1 MIEEL
6 KGNYLNPRFLEN
18 AKFEKNTLPLACL
31 GLQKLEKWPS
41 REVCLERLLKFLERD
56 FYPLYRILKKNR
68 STIKANS
75 YNFSDGFQKAYEKD
89 RSSIKYLVDA
99 AYSLE
104 DSIRIEFFQL
114 LEIQIVIKD
123 LIKQENEND
132 LFLLIDA
139 GN

>member
-1 MIEEL
+1 MSRKTFEISR
-6 KGNYLNPRFLEN
+6 KG
-18 AKFEKNTLPLACL
+18 
-31 GLQKLEKWPS
+31 
-41 REVCLERLLKFLERD
+41 

-132 LFLLIDA
+132 LFLLIELAKEATDEKTL
-139 GN
+139 NRVFNFFLENHQNSSLETKKIYFQKFKQN

>member
-1 MIEEL
+1 MSRKTFEISR
-6 KGNYLNPRFLEN
+6 KG
-18 AKFEKNTLPLACL
+18 
-31 GLQKLEKWPS
+31 
-41 REVCLERLLKFLERD
+41 

-132 LFLLIDA
+132 LFLLIELAKEATDEKTL
-139 GN
+139 NRVFNFFLENHQNSSLETNKIYFQKFKQN

>member
-1 MIEEL
+1 MSRRTFEISR
-6 KGNYLNPRFLEN
+6 KG
-18 AKFEKNTLPLACL
+18 
-31 GLQKLEKWPS
+31 
-41 REVCLERLLKFLERD
+41 

-132 LFLLIDA
+132 LFLLIELAKEATDEKTL
-139 GN
+139 NRVFNFFLENHQNSSLETKKIYFQKFKQN